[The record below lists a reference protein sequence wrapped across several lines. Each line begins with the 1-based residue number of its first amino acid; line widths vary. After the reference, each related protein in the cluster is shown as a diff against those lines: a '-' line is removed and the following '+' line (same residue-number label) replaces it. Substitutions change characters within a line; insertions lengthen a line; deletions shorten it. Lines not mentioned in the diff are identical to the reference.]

1 MKEYSIGIDSGSVA
15 TKAVLFD
22 GQKIIKKVIIPT
34 GWSPKRTSLEAYNLL
49 TDKVDKDKI
58 KKVIGT
64 GYGRVSMDFVDKKV
78 TEITCHTKGIFFL
91 NKDVRTILDIGGQ
104 DSKVINIDN
113 DGNVI
118 NFIMNDKCA
127 AGTGKFLEVTSNK
140 LGSDIENID
149 ELAKDAIP
157 ENISSMCTV
166 FAESEIIS
174 LLAQDIP
181 KENIAA
187 GILKSIANKGI
198 SILNKGNLE
207 DIIAFTGGLAKSNE
221 LVKMLEE
228 KLNKQIDI
236 LYRADINERIG
247 FDLSEEKVNLKK
259 DLDDLFSASLSN
271 GVEVYYNSNPD
282 ELKVIKSIEEF
293 RDYAIDILVPELS
306 GFEVSEEEITKMEK
320 EVKSWTYT
328 DLLEFCEGN
337 DIEIVPL
344 KKEKTIEIEKS
355 VKEVRIK
362 NKPME
367 L

>member
-1 MKEYSIGIDSGSVA
+1 MKEYRIGIDSGSVA

-64 GYGRVSMDFVDKKV
+64 GYGR
-78 TEITCHTKGIFFL
+78 
-91 NKDVRTILDIGGQ
+91 
-104 DSKVINIDN
+104 
-113 DGNVI
+113 
-118 NFIMNDKCA
+118 FIMNDKCA

-207 DIIAFTGGLAKSNE
+207 DIIAFTGGLAKSKE

-228 KLNKQIDI
+228 KLNKKIFIAEDSQII
-236 LYRADINERIG
+236 GALGAAIIG
-247 FDLSEEKVNLKK
+247 FK
-259 DLDDLFSASLSN
+259 
-271 GVEVYYNSNPD
+271 
-282 ELKVIKSIEEF
+282 
-293 RDYAIDILVPELS
+293 
-306 GFEVSEEEITKMEK
+306 
-320 EVKSWTYT
+320 
-328 DLLEFCEGN
+328 
-337 DIEIVPL
+337 
-344 KKEKTIEIEKS
+344 
-355 VKEVRIK
+355 
-362 NKPME
+362 
-367 L
+367 

>member
-1 MKEYSIGIDSGSVA
+1 MKEYSVGIDSGSVA

-34 GWSPKRTSLEAYNLL
+34 GWSPKKTSLQAYETL
-49 TDKVDKDKI
+49 TDGIDKDKI

-78 TEITCHTKGIFFL
+78 TEITCHTKGIYFL
-91 NKDVRTILDIGGQ
+91 NKNIRTILDIGGQ
-104 DSKVINIDN
+104 DSKVINIDDN
-113 DGNVI
+113 GNVI

-149 ELAKDAIP
+149 ELAKDAVP

-198 SILNKGNLE
+198 SMLNKGNLQGTV
-207 DIIAFTGGLAKSNE
+207 AFTGGLAQSKE

-228 KLNKQIDI
+228 KLNKEIFIAEDAQII
-236 LYRADINERIG
+236 GALGAAIIG
-247 FDLSEEKVNLKK
+247 FK
-259 DLDDLFSASLSN
+259 
-271 GVEVYYNSNPD
+271 
-282 ELKVIKSIEEF
+282 
-293 RDYAIDILVPELS
+293 
-306 GFEVSEEEITKMEK
+306 
-320 EVKSWTYT
+320 
-328 DLLEFCEGN
+328 
-337 DIEIVPL
+337 
-344 KKEKTIEIEKS
+344 
-355 VKEVRIK
+355 
-362 NKPME
+362 
-367 L
+367 

>member
-1 MKEYSIGIDSGSVA
+1 MPIVYNNAKTYYSCIERINEYVKEYNSPIDG
-15 TKAVLFD
+15 FN
-22 GQKIIKKVIIPT
+22 
-34 GWSPKRTSLEAYNLL
+34 SLEVLL
-49 TDKVDKDKI
+49 YKD
-58 KKVIGT
+58 
-64 GYGRVSMDFVDKKV
+64 F
-78 TEITCHTKGIFFL
+78 TK
-91 NKDVRTILDIGGQ
+91 N
-104 DSKVINIDN
+104 
-113 DGNVI
+113 
-118 NFIMNDKCA
+118 
-127 AGTGKFLEVTSNK
+127 
-140 LGSDIENID
+140 
-149 ELAKDAIP
+149 
-157 ENISSMCTV
+157 
-166 FAESEIIS
+166 
-174 LLAQDIP
+174 
-181 KENIAA
+181 
-187 GILKSIANKGI
+187 
-198 SILNKGNLE
+198 
-207 DIIAFTGGLAKSNE
+207 
-221 LVKMLEE
+221 LEE

-306 GFEVSEEEITKMEK
+306 GFEVSEEEITKTEK

-362 NKPME
+362 NKAME

>member
-166 FAESEIIS
+166 FAESEVVS
-174 LLAQDIP
+174 LIAQNKRTDDIVHGLN
-181 KENIAA
+181 KAVAA
-187 GILKSIANKGI
+187 KTASLVKRVGGEESYMMTGGVAQNKG
-198 SILNKGNLE
+198 
-207 DIIAFTGGLAKSNE
+207 
-221 LVKMLEE
+221 LVKTLEE
-228 KLNKQIDI
+228 RL
-236 LYRADINERIG
+236 G
-247 FDLSEEKVNLKK
+247 T
-259 DLDDLFSASLSN
+259 SL
-271 GVEVYYNSNPD
+271 
-282 ELKVIKSIEEF
+282 VIS
-293 RDYAIDILVPELS
+293 
-306 GFEVSEEEITKMEK
+306 
-320 EVKSWTYT
+320 
-328 DLLEFCEGN
+328 
-337 DIEIVPL
+337 
-344 KKEKTIEIEKS
+344 EKS
-355 VKEVRIK
+355 QLCGALGAALFAAD
-362 NKPME
+362 M
-367 L
+367 